1 MASLF
6 RTLIIYCFRVRL
18 ACRSWWLLTAL
29 YPLWKSMSCVEEVF
43 APAFAATRA
52 LLDVDVAAVP
62 AFVRRAGEA
71 FLALGTADAQRPRAP
86 LTWVLA
92 RPKMLPMVEPRFDE
106 LCAQLLFDL
115 LVMIF
120 FTIVL

>member
-1 MASLF
+1 MVTLF
-6 RTLIIYCFRVRL
+6 RTLIFYYFRCRL
-18 ACRSWWLLTAL
+18 VCRSWWLLAAL

-52 LLDVDVAAVP
+52 LLDVAALP
-62 AFVRRAGEA
+62 TFLRRAGEA
-71 FLALGTADAQRPRAP
+71 LLALGKADARPPRAP

-92 RPKMLPMVEPRFDE
+92 RPKMLTMVEPRFDE
-106 LCAQLLFDL
+106 LCAELLFDPL
-115 LVMIF
+115 LMIF